1 MTVLLALLMLLCLD
15 AVGETAPVRVCE
27 HPDQSISIILWA
39 TDDRTTPVA
48 LQALPCTDLDSSDLP
63 PTRARRVA
71 WRLKPNGKV
80 EADSSIETPQERHQ
94 RIHTGAKT
102 KLKGLGLTDEE
113 VEALAH

>member
-27 HPDQSISIILWA
+27 HPDQSVSIILWA
-39 TDDRTTPVA
+39 TDDRTTPAV

-63 PTRARRVA
+63 LTRARRAA

-80 EADSSIETPQERHQ
+80 EADPTIETPQERQ
-94 RIHTGAKT
+94 RRIAAGGKA
-102 KLKGLGLTDEE
+102 KLKALGLTEDEL
-113 VEALAH
+113 EALLH